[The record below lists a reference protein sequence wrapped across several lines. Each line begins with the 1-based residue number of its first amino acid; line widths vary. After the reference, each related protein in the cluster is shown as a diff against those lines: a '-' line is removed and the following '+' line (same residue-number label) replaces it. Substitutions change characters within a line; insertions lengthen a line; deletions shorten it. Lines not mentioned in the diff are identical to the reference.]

1 MDQPNANPNPLA
13 LIITIDPEVVFER
26 RGDGESNGFV
36 AHDHR
41 SGKFF
46 RFGLAEYHA
55 ASLMDGKHDLQA
67 IVDIL
72 ARDQIGWN
80 AADLVGFVR
89 ELMTHRLASLTTPP
103 VSHTEVSEKTAPS
116 KELKS
121 AGQVSNDQSPADSN
135 HELSPP
141 QPSRQTKPTNP
152 EHAAAV
158 ASAQANTGDDP
169 SPQQATI
176 SSSSPQDQVETTSQA
191 KSPTT
196 VVKRS
201 GKPIWVRLVS
211 ALGML
216 LSQRVN
222 LVNGDRIAYRLLP
235 LLGIT
240 FQPVMV
246 AVAMMLV
253 WSGVWLTWNHWES
266 FSHELRNIFDP
277 QMWVLMAVIWCALKI
292 AHECGHAVCAKRQ
305 HVHVGSIGVI
315 FFLCAPIPFVD
326 VTDAWKL
333 SQRRKRV
340 QIALAGIYW
349 ELILGALAIWVWWL
363 APAGMVKHIAAQ
375 VAIIAGPGTLL
386 VNLNPLLRLDGYYVL
401 SDLLD
406 IPNLRQVGRRRVAEK
421 INYVLFGLPLADR
434 RLTGWRATFAQLHAV
449 ASVIFQAVWIS
460 GILYALSMWRYRVGL
475 ALGAAAVFLWIVLPV
490 LRWMHM
496 IWTIGPRDSWVLN
509 VYQRR
514 LLAICSFSCLGVHT
528 LLVQSSP
535 FDLKVP
541 VVVQYQDPHIAR
553 ASTDGFV
560 KAVYVHCGQR
570 VRRGTLL
577 LEIEQPEL
585 LLERDRLQ
593 DQRELALQRAN
604 QYQLRGQLAL
614 AAGQEETATRLQRQL
629 SEIESQIE
637 DLTVV
642 AHRDGIITTPRIDH
656 FQGDYVEQGQEL
668 VCVSD
673 PIEKELLIAV
683 SQDDVPAYRD
693 AFLNGQLANIRM
705 RGGSRM
711 FTKLGNV
718 APNASNVLP
727 HPALAVTRGG
737 PIAVETT
744 AESQEPTMVRPH
756 ASARMALDSVTSL
769 GLKAGQVG
777 QISIPDNRSLL
788 SHLWT
793 DVVLRQ

>member
-1 MDQPNANPNPLA
+1 MDQPNANPNPLS
-13 LIITIDPEVVFER
+13 LIITIEPEVVFER
-26 RGDGESNGFV
+26 RGEGESNCFV
-36 AHDHR
+36 AHDQR

-67 IVDIL
+67 ILNVL
-72 ARDQIGWN
+72 ERDEIGWN
-80 AADLVGFVR
+80 AADLVGYVR

-103 VSHTEVSEKTAPS
+103 SPPVQPAVSSDPAPVPSPLTEPSGERTAETSAQKVKIANRPDQAAVSDRSSSAAPPSTANPAPS
-116 KELKS
+116 R
-121 AGQVSNDQSPADSN
+121 AA
-135 HELSPP
+135 
-141 QPSRQTKPTNP
+141 RKPL
-152 EHAAAV
+152 
-158 ASAQANTGDDP
+158 
-169 SPQQATI
+169 
-176 SSSSPQDQVETTSQA
+176 
-191 KSPTT
+191 
-196 VVKRS
+196 
-201 GKPIWVRLVS
+201 WVRIVA

-216 LSQRVN
+216 LTQRLHV
-222 LVNGDRIAYRLLP
+222 VNGDRVAYRLLP
-235 LLGIT
+235 VLGAT
-240 FQPVMV
+240 FQPIVF
-246 AVAMMLV
+246 ALAMMLV
-253 WSGVWLTWNHWES
+253 WSGVWVTWNHWDG

-277 QMWVLMAVIWCALKI
+277 QMWVLMAVIWCVLKM
-292 AHECGHAVCAKRQ
+292 AHECGHAVCAKR
-305 HVHVGSIGVI
+305 HNVHVGSIGVL
-315 FFLCAPIPFVD
+315 FFLGAPIPFVD

-333 SQRRKRV
+333 TQRRKRV

-363 APAGMVKHIAAQ
+363 APAGLVKHLAAQ

-406 IPNLRQVGRRRVAEK
+406 IPNLRQVGRRRVIEK
-421 INYVLFGLPLADR
+421 INLFLFGLPLSDR
-434 RLTGWRATFAQLHAV
+434 RLTGWRASFAQLHAV
-449 ASVIFQAVWIS
+449 ASLIFQTVWIS

-475 ALGAAAVFLWIVLPV
+475 ALGAAAVFLWVVLPL
-490 LRWMHM
+490 LRWMHL

-514 LLAICSFSCLGVHT
+514 LLAVCSFTCLGVHT
-528 LLVQSSP
+528 LLVQTSP

-541 VVVQYQDPHIAR
+541 VVVQYQDQQVVR
-553 ASTDGFV
+553 ASSDGFV

-570 VRRGTLL
+570 VRRGALL

-585 LLERDRLQ
+585 LLERERLL

-614 AAGQEETATRLQRQL
+614 AAGQEETATRLSRQL
-629 SEIESQIE
+629 SEIEMQID

-642 AHRDGIITTPRIDH
+642 AHRDGMITTPRINH
-656 FQGDYVEQGQEL
+656 LQGSYVEQGQEL

-693 AFLNGQLANIRM
+693 AFLSGQFANMRM
-705 RGGSRM
+705 RGGSKM
-711 FTKLGNV
+711 FTKLGDV

-727 HPALAVTRGG
+727 HPALSVTSGG
-737 PIAVETT
+737 PIAVERTT
-744 AESQEPTMVRPH
+744 ESQEPIMVRPH
-756 ASARMALDSVTSL
+756 ASASMPLDSVTSL
-769 GLKAGQVG
+769 GLRAGQVG